1 MLKNIEQVLEM
12 RHTTNIPLEITVVG
26 VTPGIFT
33 RGECVCFS
41 PGIFTR
47 GECVCDCACGCN
59 GEYVCN
65 YEEKGVLHTLS
76 KFI

>member
-33 RGECVCFS
+33 RGECVC
-41 PGIFTR
+41 
-47 GECVCDCACGCN
+47 DCACGCN